1 MDWVFVQALQ
11 LQRSL
16 DDVEQSVVLVEKE
29 LANEDCGADLPSVN
43 RLLKALQGLEEELD
57 GHRDRIQVQL
67 LQRCVGFTLQ
77 QQLMSFCLDLTDPDG
92 NG

>member
-1 MDWVFVQALQ
+1 MQALQ

-16 DDVEQSVVLVEKE
+16 DDVEQSVVLVEQE

-57 GHRDRIQVQL
+57 GHRDRIQVQRL
-67 LQRCVGFTLQ
+67 HRCVALQ
-77 QQLMSFCLDLTDPDG
+77 QQSWVNVLLFGSDRP
-92 NG
+92 

>member
-1 MDWVFVQALQ
+1 MWGFVQALQ

-16 DDVEQSVVLVEKE
+16 DDVEQSVALVEKE

-57 GHRDRIQVQL
+57 GHRDRIQVQQLHLCVVFKVRRQSSVNL
-67 LQRCVGFTLQ
+67 LLFGSDR
-77 QQLMSFCLDLTDPDG
+77 P
-92 NG
+92 

>member
-1 MDWVFVQALQ
+1 MQALQ

-43 RLLKALQGLEEELD
+43 RLLKALQALEEELD
-57 GHRDRIQVQL
+57 GQRDRIQVQQL
-67 LQRCVGFTLQ
+67 HLCVVFKLQ
-77 QQLMSFCLDLTDPDG
+77 QQSSVNVFLFASDRP
-92 NG
+92 